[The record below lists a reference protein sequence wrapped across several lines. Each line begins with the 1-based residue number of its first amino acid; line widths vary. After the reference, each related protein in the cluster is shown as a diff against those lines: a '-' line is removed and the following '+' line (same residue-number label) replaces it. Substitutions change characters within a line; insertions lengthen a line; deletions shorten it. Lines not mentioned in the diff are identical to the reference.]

1 MAGVVLVTEA
11 DVELKT
17 NCGQNSR
24 AYAPEVQKQG
34 FGSPII
40 IDLDVHN
47 LWD

>member
-11 DVELKT
+11 DLALKI
-17 NCGQNSR
+17 NSGQKSR
-24 AYAPEVQKQG
+24 AYAPDVEKQG
-34 FGSPII
+34 CGPPII

>member
-1 MAGVVLVTEA
+1 MAGVVLVREA
-11 DVELKT
+11 NVAMRT
-17 NCGQNSR
+17 NSDQKSR